1 MDPME
6 LSATGMRGG
15 AHPQPPAATETSPRP
30 APASRDS
37 RSLIDTSIGVER
49 TAWFDL
55 NGDGKISNRSS
66 LLGGD
71 GYLIGDGN
79 LDGRLARGSETW
91 YDAHGRPVP
100 PPPPGAG
107 EVSSPPPATPP
118 PQPER
123 ARETAAQTYSQ
134 N

>member
-1 MDPME
+1 ME

-15 AHPQPPAATETSPRP
+15 AHPQPPAATESPPRP
-30 APASRDS
+30 EPSARGSGPS
-37 RSLIDTSIGVER
+37 IDTSIGVER

-55 NGDGKISNRSS
+55 NGDGQISNRSS

-79 LDGRLARGSETW
+79 LDGRLARGRETW
-91 YDAHGRPVP
+91 YDGRGRPVP

-107 EVSSPPPATPP
+107 EVASPPPSTPP

-123 ARETAAQTYSQ
+123 AREVASQTYTQS
-134 N
+134 